1 MKPSYWLLKSEPA
14 KYSFSQLQKD
24 GKTNWDHVRNYQA
37 RNFLRAMKKGD
48 LAVIYHS
55 NEERS
60 AVGIAQVVKEA
71 YPDIEP
77 DEPKA
82 DWVQI
87 DIKPVEAFPL
97 PVTLSRIKATP
108 ALKDIALI
116 KQSRLSCMSISEG
129 HFNILKKMGGL
140 ATGKTGRTI
149 GHLK

>member
-24 GKTNWDHVRNYQA
+24 KKTNWDHVRNYQA

-55 NEERS
+55 NDERS
-60 AVGIAQVVKEA
+60 AVGIAEVVKEA
-71 YPDIEP
+71 YPDIDKE
-77 DEPKA
+77 DPKG
-82 DWVQI
+82 DWAQV
-87 DIKPVEAFPL
+87 DIKAVEAFL
-97 PVTLSRIKATP
+97 QPVTLATIKATP

-116 KQSRLSCMSISEG
+116 KQSRLSCMAISEG

-140 ATGKTGRTI
+140 SK
-149 GHLK
+149 